1 MKKGLFL
8 LLQLSISY
16 VALAQSELDKYLT
29 ASNVF
34 KVIGS
39 TSNNLTAPHD
49 LDFVPG
55 RPGELWVL
63 NKESG
68 GGSVVIFFDAGKP
81 TQFSQFR
88 RDSHND
94 HFMVNAV
101 AISMGNNGTFCTA
114 QEIKNT
120 GSASSTFM
128 GPALWSSDTAI
139 FARINQNNWVSGQ
152 PLGSHLDM
160 LHQSPFG
167 MGVAHDTGNVY
178 WYFDGYNGNICKYQF
193 STPHEIGGDDHSDG
207 RIYRYTGVTVTRKPN
222 MPSHLALDK
231 QNNWLYI
238 VDGGSGKILRLKTNS
253 GVKGSTLTVPTTAGE
268 PLAVYES
275 VINAT
280 TETIVSSGLT
290 SPCGI
295 DYRSGRIVVS
305 DNADG
310 KLYIYDVTTTPATL
324 KGSISTGA
332 SGVMGLRIDDNN
344 RIWFVNKTTKELIRL
359 ENPNVVGV
367 QENMVSSMSFSVY
380 PNPATTT
387 LSIEVNN
394 QTKESLAISM
404 SDMTGR
410 IIYSGSTNG
419 STHNIDI
426 SHYTKGVY
434 LIALSGKYGVAVQKV
449 VIQ

>member
-1 MKKGLFL
+1 M
-8 LLQLSISY
+8 LQACISSA
-16 VALAQSELDKYLT
+16 ALAQSELDKYLT
-29 ASNVF
+29 GSNTF
-34 KVIGS
+34 KVIGNAS
-39 TSNNLTAPHD
+39 SNLTAPHD
-49 LDFVPG
+49 LDFVPE

-63 NKESG
+63 NKELN

-94 HFMVNAV
+94 HFMANAV
-101 AISMGNNGTFCTA
+101 AIAMGNNGTFCSA

-120 GSASSTFM
+120 SSPTSTFM
-128 GPALWSSDTAI
+128 GPALWSSDTSI
-139 FARINQNNWVSGQ
+139 FARINQNNWVTGQ

-167 MGVAHDTGNVY
+167 MGVVHDTGNVY
-178 WYFDGYNGNICKYQF
+178 WYFDGHNGNICKYHF
-193 STPHEIGGDDHSDG
+193 ATPHVIGGDDHSDG
-207 RIYRYTGVTVTRKPN
+207 RIYRYTDVTVTRKPN

-238 VDGGSGKILRLKTNS
+238 VDGGSGKIMRLKTNS
-253 GVKGSTLTVPTTAGE
+253 GVKGSSLTVPVTAGE

-275 VINAT
+275 VINTT
-280 TETIVSSGLT
+280 TETIVASGLT

-332 SGVMGLRIDDNN
+332 PGVMGVKIDNDN
-344 RIWFVNKTTKELIRL
+344 RIWFVNRTTKEVIRL
-359 ENPNVVGV
+359 ENSNVLGV
-367 QENMVSSMSFSVY
+367 KETVVSDLSFSVY
-380 PNPATTT
+380 PNPATKTIS
-387 LSIEVNN
+387 LNLNS
-394 QTKESLAISM
+394 QAKEPFAVTM
-404 SDMTGR
+404 SDMNGR
-410 IIYSGSTNG
+410 IVYSGST
-419 STHNIDI
+419 SELVHTIDV
-426 SHYTKGVY
+426 SHYTKGIYQIVV
-434 LIALSGKYGVAVQKV
+434 SGKDGAA
-449 VIQ
+449 IQRLAIQ